1 MVGCEYS
8 GGKPRYLVMMREI
21 LSLET
26 SLKPGNVIACG
37 GGGTER
43 LDKV

>member
-1 MVGCEYS
+1 
-8 GGKPRYLVMMREI
+8 MMKEI

-26 SLKPGNVIACG
+26 SLKPGDVISCVD
-37 GGGTER
+37 GGTEG